1 MGTETKHAKVF
12 LVLLATALLQQAC
25 SQNIGPLKIQDDV
38 TKAQAAGEKMV
49 TEAQANLDLVYAQ
62 NNSDI
67 VNARLHARAH
77 DPRNASSASTNN
89 AAARRLRAEAA
100 QKIADAQYEV
110 DKARAQARYNVAK
123 AQCDA
128 HATAAPK
135 SCADDATTSYGS
147 AIAAA
152 RRGRALAMR

>member
-1 MGTETKHAKVF
+1 MEAKHTRIF
-12 LVLLATALLQQAC
+12 LTLLASALLQQAC
-25 SQNIGPLKIQDDV
+25 SQNMGPLKFQDDV
-38 TKAQAAGEKMV
+38 AKVQAAGEKMV
-49 TEAQANLDLVYAQ
+49 AEAQANLDLVYAQ
-62 NNSDI
+62 NNSEI

-89 AAARRLRAEAA
+89 AAARQLRAEAM

-128 HATAAPK
+128 HATLAPK
-135 SCADDATTSYGS
+135 SCTDEATSSYGS
-147 AIAAA
+147 AMAAA

>member
-1 MGTETKHAKVF
+1 MEVSHARVF
-12 LVLLATALLQQAC
+12 LLLLASAMLQQAC
-25 SQNIGPLKIQDDV
+25 SQNMGPQKFQDDV
-38 TKAQAAGEKMV
+38 TKVEAASEKMV
-49 TEAQANLDLVYAQ
+49 AEAQANLDLVYAQ
-62 NNSDI
+62 NNSEI

-89 AAARRLRAEAA
+89 AAARRLRAEAM
-100 QKIADAQYEV
+100 QKIADAQYEI

-128 HATAAPK
+128 HATLAPK
-135 SCADDATTSYGS
+135 SCTDEATSSYGS
-147 AIAAA
+147 AMAAA